1 MRDLET
7 ESLLGPEYQGRRF
20 LRVNELISI
29 GLVPNRQTLSA
40 WVAEGRF
47 PRPLYL
53 GRRVPLFAVSEIA
66 ETLAARAAERRT
78 IAGEDA

>member
-20 LRVNELISI
+20 LRVNELIAI

-40 WVAEGRF
+40 WVEEGRF

-66 ETLAARAAERRT
+66 ATLAQRAAEREGVT
-78 IAGEDA
+78 